1 MRGIKGGSEGAEI
14 IAVGA
19 PNTGPGDGDAPD
31 PNWTWEG

>member
-1 MRGIKGGSEGAEI
+1 V

-31 PNWTWEG
+31 PDWVWED